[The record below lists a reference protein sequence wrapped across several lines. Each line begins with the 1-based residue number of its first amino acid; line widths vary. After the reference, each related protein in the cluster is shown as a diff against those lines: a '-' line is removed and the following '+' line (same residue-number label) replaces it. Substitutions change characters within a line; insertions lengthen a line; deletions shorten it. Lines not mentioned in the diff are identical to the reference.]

1 LSNRACAV
9 GAVLINTVSDANWA
23 GHRLKLLTSNPLV
36 RALRHRHLRE
46 DRRSLQP
53 PSIPKKRLSNLVSG
67 IRLRI
72 DVRRVAHGVIG
83 PLLLIE
89 RLNPQHVVKSQV
101 SSGLNEPFSFSLAVN
116 TGNLGEKT
124 VLRRDTDND
133 RVICGD
139 ILLNLE
145 TLVHHLKAL
154 LTLVRINRREP
165 NPTNEPLR
173 KDRMD
178 TLRDTGHL
186 RDSACGGNRPLLHRD
201 RNPKVVSVRL
211 RRKVNG
217 VRHHPNDLVN
227 LIIIRS
233 I

>member
-1 LSNRACAV
+1 
-9 GAVLINTVSDANWA
+9 
-23 GHRLKLLTSNPLV
+23 
-36 RALRHRHLRE
+36 
-46 DRRSLQP
+46 
-53 PSIPKKRLSNLVSG
+53 
-67 IRLRI
+67 
-72 DVRRVAHGVIG
+72 
-83 PLLLIE
+83 
-89 RLNPQHVVKSQV
+89 
-101 SSGLNEPFSFSLAVN
+101 
-116 TGNLGEKT
+116 
-124 VLRRDTDND
+124 RDTDND
-133 RVICGD
+133 RVICVD

-233 I
+233 IGIPNSHLREHRRKPEVPDSDSPVTSQLLSLLRGVHIPGGGTDEEPSSQVMGPGTSDPIELPPIINERSHVHVTEVTIFPCFKRDLNT